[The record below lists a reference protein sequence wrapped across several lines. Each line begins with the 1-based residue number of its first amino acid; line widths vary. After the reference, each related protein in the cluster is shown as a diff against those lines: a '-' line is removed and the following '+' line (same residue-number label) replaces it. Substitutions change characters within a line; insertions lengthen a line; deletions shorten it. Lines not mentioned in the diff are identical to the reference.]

1 MPAALSCQ
9 SQIALLSKL
18 VRNVPFLTW
27 LEVSPFP
34 VLLLSGSLA
43 LPGAQPC
50 GARRA
55 ERLGRSAGQGQ
66 RRARRGRRLSGRFLL
81 CPATGRLP
89 PRVIRRRHPL
99 PLGPWQTGRGGP
111 LERRLHRAHTRLGGC
126 RDLLP
131 GQRAALVLDGD
142 SAVPPLTHQHFA
154 PPWCVV
160 ATLRLQLGKP
170 VVVSHHPVITDRA
183 FALQPENPIHFRGP
197 RRATVIVL

>member
-1 MPAALSCQ
+1 MPAFVLRAGRVGHKPISSAFSCFVGV
-9 SQIALLSKL
+9 AKRHEKL
-18 VRNVPFLTW
+18 FRNVPFLPW
-27 LEVSPFP
+27 FEVSRCA
-34 VLLLSGSLA
+34 VLLWSGSLA

-99 PLGPWQTGRGGP
+99 PLGPRQTGRGGP
-111 LERRLHRAHTRLGGC
+111 LERRLHLAHTRLGGC

-131 GQRAALVLDGD
+131 PQRAALVFDGD
-142 SAVPPLTHQHFA
+142 AAVPPFTHQHFA
-154 PPWCVV
+154 LPWCVV
-160 ATLRLQLGKP
+160 ATLPLTLEKS
-170 VVVSHHPVITDRA
+170 VV
-183 FALQPENPIHFRGP
+183 
-197 RRATVIVL
+197 

>member
-1 MPAALSCQ
+1 MSNLF
-9 SQIALLSKL
+9 
-18 VRNVPFLTW
+18 RNVPFLTS

-81 CPATGRLP
+81 CPATGRLA

-99 PLGPWQTGRGGP
+99 PFYGRD
-111 LERRLHRAHTRLGGC
+111 RNTRFRSLGGSAARTC
-126 RDLLP
+126 GLVGAGISCHRSARPWYSMAILP
-131 GQRAALVLDGD
+131 YRPSHTNTLPCPGAWWRLCGCSWENRLSYRTTQSSLIVRSL
-142 SAVPPLTHQHFA
+142 SNRKIRSIS
-154 PPWCVV
+154 V
-160 ATLRLQLGKP
+160 A
-170 VVVSHHPVITDRA
+170 
-183 FALQPENPIHFRGP
+183 RGA
-197 RRATVIVL
+197 RR